1 MSSLKCHV
9 ERSGWASQNH
19 HFFRSGDITKYYVI
33 EQKGKRIAARISCP
47 FSLLFKQLSKLAG
60 NAYCCGCFFFLAA
73 ARAAKKTGSK
83 AIGTAT
89 KAIATATELEE
100 RVRGVETFCARAGA
114 AARSRLLSTSAFMPA
129 NIGNG

>member
-83 AIGTAT
+83 AIAN
-89 KAIATATELEE
+89 ATEREE